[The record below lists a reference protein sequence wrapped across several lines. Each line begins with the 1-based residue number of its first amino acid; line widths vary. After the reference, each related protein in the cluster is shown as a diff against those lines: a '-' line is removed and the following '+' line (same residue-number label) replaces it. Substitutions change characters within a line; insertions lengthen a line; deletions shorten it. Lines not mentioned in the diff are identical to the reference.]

1 MVTIRAATP
10 TLPLKNPEFCPHFFL
25 SVFMTL
31 AINTNSSTK
40 IFTGFTRM
48 GNMSDDCEDGTLV
61 GVFIIPKLCFKV
73 LND

>member
-1 MVTIRAATP
+1 
-10 TLPLKNPEFCPHFFL
+10 
-25 SVFMTL
+25 MTL